1 MYVRRRSHIIPH
13 PLPLGPWTLC
23 LCFCLCSL
31 RLKLK
36 LALGRYPWPGMSC
49 AFQGRWCQRQRSV
62 LREGELI
69 SFQVPYL
76 KLWSTPGSRSRS
88 RPLRALP
95 AQTTA
100 SAKTNRR
107 GQGEIGRFQA
117 LLSPTGNLA
126 NCFPR
131 SPRRDATVL

>member
-1 MYVRRRSHIIPH
+1 
-13 PLPLGPWTLC
+13 
-23 LCFCLCSL
+23 
-31 RLKLK
+31 
-36 LALGRYPWPGMSC
+36 MSC

-117 LLSPTGNLA
+117 LLSPLA
-126 NCFPR
+126 IWQTA
-131 SPRRDATVL
+131 SPARRGETLPCCETLDAPC